1 MALRKQRGRNQ
12 AYDNAVVG
20 TQTTSFE
27 CTSNGNVPPVELAA
41 TVTGFR
47 DNLSVGKPE
56 FVQGAWIKTGAVVID
71 AGYNPGNVGDVEY
84 AERSRGPE
92 PRGEV
97 EA

>member
-20 TQTTSFE
+20 AQTTSFE

-47 DNLSVGKPE
+47 DNLSVGNAQP
-56 FVQGAWIKTGAVVID
+56 TAVPASDIQVGVVTL
-71 AGYNPGNVGDVEY
+71 AGENARVG
-84 AERSRGPE
+84 G
-92 PRGEV
+92 
-97 EA
+97 